1 MKAKAMVLV
10 KPGRM
15 EIQEFDVGD
24 PKPDQILV
32 RTGVTSVCASDPKFF
47 RGETPFEF
55 YPIIM
60 GHELA
65 GKVADIGTE
74 ASASYGL

>member
-15 EIQEFDVGD
+15 EMQEFDVVE
-24 PKPDQILV
+24 PKPGQILV
-32 RTGVTSVCASDPKFF
+32 RIGVTSVCASDPKIF

-60 GHELA
+60 GHELT
-65 GKVADIGTE
+65 GKVSDIGT
-74 ASASYGL
+74 

>member
-1 MKAKAMVLV
+1 MARGTKKGDFIMKTKAMVLV

-32 RTGVTSVCASDPKFF
+32 RTGVTSVCASDFKWLLLNL
-47 RGETPFEF
+47 RVT
-55 YPIIM
+55 Y
-60 GHELA
+60 A
-65 GKVADIGTE
+65 A
-74 ASASYGL
+74 